1 MLAQNTFWICCPMNQ
16 RVPFGGRRP
25 LDPRRTNISIDGNV
39 LNRGGSEEGDRRI
52 DRLLSLSSEG
62 AINFVIAG
70 GIRDEVL
77 HPATPKEKKAV
88 VLPKMFN
95 MRPGRNSQQNADRQ
109 AVAAILQGNAKPET
123 HAADASHLSEAAE
136 TGCAYFLT
144 GDARIIRKRA
154 ELVPVLPP
162 TLQIVTLEE
171 FLEIYDG
178 YVSGEYV

>member
-1 MLAQNTFWICCPMNQ
+1 MNQ
-16 RVPFGGRRP
+16 RMPIGGRRP
-25 LDPRRTNISIDGNV
+25 LDPRRSNVSIDGNV
-39 LNRGGSEEGDRRI
+39 LNRGGSEVGDRRI

-77 HPATPKEKKAV
+77 HPATPGEKKAV
-88 VLPKMFN
+88 VVPQIFN
-95 MRPGRNSQQNADRQ
+95 LRPGRNSQQEADRG
-109 AVAAILQGNAKPET
+109 AVAAILQGNSKPET

-144 GDARIIRKRA
+144 EDARILRKRA
-154 ELVPVLPP
+154 ELAGVLPP
-162 TLQIVTLEE
+162 TLQIVTLAE